1 MVTRSLSSNINDP
14 STIAAMVSKPDSG
27 ASQDN
32 EKLLDTQITSLSQLK
47 PEHSEENKAEL
58 GPGKKVGMSQHG

>member
-1 MVTRSLSSNINDP
+1 
-14 STIAAMVSKPDSG
+14 MVSKPDSG